1 MSLPLAA
8 ICTSHIQMESFWKYQ
23 LSDNSDIDLFLINHI
38 IKNSVLG
45 SLVKLALHEN
55 NKVTWSVGFLYT
67 IEATKIGKLAGSI
80 SCLLSYMKHIIL
92 LNGTP
97 VDLWHCLFCLLS

>member
-8 ICTSHIQMESFWKYQ
+8 ICTSHIEMEYLWKYQ
-23 LSDNSDIDLFLINHI
+23 SFDNSARSFSNKPYNK
-38 IKNSVLG
+38 KNSVLG

-55 NKVTWSVGFLYT
+55 YKVTWSVGFLYT
-67 IEATKIGKLAGSI
+67 IETTKIGKLAGSI
-80 SCLLSYMKHIIL
+80 SCLISYMKHIIL

-97 VDLWHCLFCLLS
+97 VDLWHFLFCLLS